1 MQRADDFE
9 TRRVH
14 LASLTEE
21 DLEDRFWFLTEQIVD
36 PLVGL
41 AYNHTSPSI
50 ERSVL
55 LRMGFDSLTCKAIV
69 EKTGDKGLLG
79 KGAGQVVLKYAI
91 YKHIPIKKAGKLLA
105 AGEGWDEA
113 DDFMAA
119 EITPEAVDE
128 ITGKGGAAI

>member
-9 TRRVH
+9 TRRKH
-14 LASLTEE
+14 LASLSEE
-21 DLEDRFWFLTEQIVD
+21 ELEKRFWELTEKIVD

-69 EKTGDKGLLG
+69 DKVSEKGLLG

-91 YKHIPIKKAGKLLA
+91 YKHISIKQAGEMLA
-105 AGEGWDEA
+105 NGEGWDEIDA
-113 DDFMAA
+113 VMAT
-119 EITPEAVDE
+119 EITQESVDE
-128 ITGKGGAAI
+128 ITAEGGAAI